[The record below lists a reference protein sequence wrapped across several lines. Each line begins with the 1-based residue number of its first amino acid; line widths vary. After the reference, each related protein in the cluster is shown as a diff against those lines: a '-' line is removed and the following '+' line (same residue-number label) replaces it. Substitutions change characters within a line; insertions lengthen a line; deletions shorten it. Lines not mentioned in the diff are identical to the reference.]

1 MEITT
6 EQIKN
11 LREESGAG
19 IMDCRNA
26 LKETAGDKAAAL
38 KLLQKQG
45 FVKAQKTANRVAKQ
59 GLVVFYIHGGG
70 RIGALVEVNCETDFV
85 ARTAEFQELC
95 HNVAMQVAAMDPAY
109 LSKNECPTGVE
120 IDFQNVC
127 LLLQPYI
134 KDPTK
139 NVQDLVN
146 EVIAKTAK
154 TLLSAALSDSNWVK
168 AKTLPQNKL
177 QVLNNQTAGLQTG
190 GFCMP
195 RLNREAL

>member
-1 MEITT
+1 LPKVQLKNFKLMGDKLEITT
-6 EQIKN
+6 EQIKV

-26 LKETAGDKAAAL
+26 LKETNGDKAKAL
-38 KLLQKQG
+38 EILSKSGLI
-45 FVKAQKTANRVAKQ
+45 KAQKSAGRVAKQ
-59 GLVVFYIHGGG
+59 GLVMSYIHSGG

-95 HNVAMQVAAMDPAY
+95 HNVAMQVAAMAPEY

-120 IDFQNVC
+120 VDFQNVC

-139 NVQDLVN
+139 NIQDLVA
-146 EVIAKTAK
+146 ELIAKTGENIIISHFARFELGK
-154 TLLSAALSDSNWVK
+154 
-168 AKTLPQNKL
+168 
-177 QVLNNQTAGLQTG
+177 
-190 GFCMP
+190 
-195 RLNREAL
+195 